1 MAIYK
6 VLMEKGT
13 KIITDSLNAVKSQ
26 VSVLTASVSRNTSDI
41 AALRK
46 YIQDV
51 EAKIPVL
58 GEIDLGEVQYSISGT
73 MNDNYPDYYDSHNL
87 VITFENAIPAT
98 IEGASIYNTTY
109 IEGNKVIGGT
119 AGEYHDTLTI
129 KDADGNVLLTHLKVA
144 SSVPHHGG
152 SVN

>member
-1 MAIYK
+1 
-6 VLMEKGT
+6 MEKGT

-58 GEIDLGEVQYSISGT
+58 GRLTSVK
-73 MNDNYPDYYDSHNL
+73 
-87 VITFENAIPAT
+87 
-98 IEGASIYNTTY
+98 YN
-109 IEGNKVIGGT
+109 IVFP
-119 AGEYHDTLTI
+119 
-129 KDADGNVLLTHLKVA
+129 VL
-144 SSVPHHGG
+144 
-152 SVN
+152 